1 MIPGAAPAA
10 RSGRVAAWCC
20 TALVLLLPAL
30 MALRAVGEPA
40 APGELARL
48 ERVVVGRSPDA
59 QVDTS
64 TSQLFHRAAVAD
76 ASWPGDPAVQQALLV
91 RARRAQVAVV
101 AGLGALLY
109 LAVMLA
115 YGRLQ
120 ALLACCVFAL
130 LPPVLDAG
138 YVLRPETIGAFF
150 ALLSVVLMQVAASAP
165 PALRGRRPAQASLLV
180 CGLLACAAVA
190 IGVTCEAL
198 PSLGESLL
206 VPGVVLL
213 LTAVETAMRAR
224 RMLARRGM
232 IGTPIRAINR
242 RLIPWTALGFLSPAV
257 ALFVMRRSYTV
268 SVDQLSVTLPQSAL
282 LPGGPLAATAAVA
295 LLALGAV
302 VMVVRLGARLGRG
315 GRITAERVWLCYCA
329 VYLLTSLGGDVARD
343 PLPLAVP
350 AAALVG
356 AGAHALAALALGVL
370 ARRRRAGAT

>member
-1 MIPGAAPAA
+1 M
-10 RSGRVAAWCC
+10 
-20 TALVLLLPAL
+20 
-30 MALRAVGEPA
+30 
-40 APGELARL
+40 
-48 ERVVVGRSPDA
+48 
-59 QVDTS
+59 
-64 TSQLFHRAAVAD
+64 
-76 ASWPGDPAVQQALLV
+76 V

-109 LAVMLA
+109 LAVVLA

-120 ALLACCVFAL
+120 ALLACCSFAL
-130 LPPVLDAG
+130 LPPVFDAG
-138 YVLRPETIGAFF
+138 HVLRPEAIGAFF

-165 PALRGRRPAQASLLV
+165 PELRGRRPAQASLLV

-190 IGVTCEAL
+190 IAVTCEAL

-213 LTAVETAMRAR
+213 LTAVETAARAR
-224 RMLARRGM
+224 RMFARRGM
-232 IGTPIRAINR
+232 IGTPVRAINR

-268 SVDQLSVTLPQSAL
+268 SVDELSVTLSQSSL
-282 LPGGPLAATAAVA
+282 LPGGLFASAAAAV

-302 VMVVRLGARLGRG
+302 VMVARLGVRLGRG
-315 GRITAERVWLCYCA
+315 GRITAERVWFCYCS
-329 VYLLTSLGGDVARD
+329 VYLLTSFTDHVARD

-356 AGAHALAALALGVL
+356 GGAHALVALVLGVI
-370 ARRRRAGAT
+370 ARRRRGRAT